1 MSTNRRDFLK
11 TSIAA
16 SSALGLGLGLGPNRV
31 SASQG
36 RPVVKETQGSIPP
49 SPSRALDIL
58 ILGGTNLTGP
68 HHVRYALERGHS
80 VTIFTRGQTQP
91 GLFQD
96 VFEHVEHLIGDR
108 EDNLE
113 ALEGRTW
120 DAVIDASGM
129 NVKWTT
135 DSAEL
140 LKDSVETYLYVSSTG
155 VYFPYLTTEI
165 EEDTEL
171 VLEDPTDG
179 QDVAYSYGVMKALS
193 EIEAKRVFGD
203 RALIMRP
210 GYIVGPLDKTHRG
223 TYWPDRLARGGEVMV
238 PGKKTDLVQQIDVR
252 DLTEFNIHS
261 LENGIHGTFNI
272 TGPAS
277 PMTLEEF
284 VYGMRAATSS
294 EVGWTWI
301 EDYDFLVENQVF
313 YAIPWI
319 IPLGD
324 NLGSQRINID
334 GAKAAGLTFRPIAQ
348 TTMETLDWYYSDAL
362 TDEERATPP
371 MVITAEKEAQVL
383 AAWKARAG

>member
-1 MSTNRRDFLK
+1 METSRRSFLR

-16 SSALGLGLGLGPNRV
+16 SGALGLGLGKNAPLAANTLSAADPSSING
-31 SASQG
+31 ASQS
-36 RPVVKETQGSIPP
+36 RP
-49 SPSRALDIL
+49 LDIL

-80 VTIFTRGQTQP
+80 VTIFTRGRKKP

-96 VFEHVEHLIGDR
+96 AFEHVEHLIGDR

-113 ALEGRTW
+113 ALRGRTW

-129 NVKWTT
+129 NEKWTR

-140 LKDSVETYLYVSSTG
+140 LKDAVGTYLYISSTG
-155 VYFPYLTTEI
+155 VFYPYLTTEI

-171 VLEDPTDG
+171 LLVDESEGEDIETR
-179 QDVAYSYGVMKALS
+179 YGVMKALS
-193 EIEAKRVFGD
+193 EIEARKVFEE
-203 RALIMRP
+203 RTCIVRP
-210 GYIVGPLDKTHRG
+210 GYIVGPLDRTHRG
-223 TYWPDRLARGGEVMV
+223 TYWPARLTRGGEVLV

-252 DLTEFNIHS
+252 DLTEWVIHL
-261 LENGIHGTFNI
+261 LENETRGVFNA

-284 VYGMRAATSS
+284 VYGIRAATSS
-294 EVGWTWI
+294 EPTWTWI
-301 EDYDFLVENQVF
+301 EDYDFLVEHEVF

-319 IPLGD
+319 MPVGN

-334 GAKAAGLTFRPIAQ
+334 RAKAAGLTFRPVAL
-348 TTMETLDWYYSDAL
+348 TAMETLDWYYSEAL
-362 TDEERATPP
+362 TDEERADPE
-371 MVITAEKEAQVL
+371 MAITSEKEAEVL
-383 AAWKARAG
+383 AEWKARGM